1 MADIV
6 QSFFVVKNIFN
17 YIKISYFNMNVSSV
31 NIFNRPTALHGPR
44 KYTELA
50 NDVPN
55 RVHKELYNAAIE
67 KLIDDLDNYT
77 DVNDVIKKDDKV
89 NWTDL
94 IISIIEMPYT
104 EYWRASDVVITF
116 RYFPKP
122 KPESNEKQIP
132 KLKKFTFDLTPYW
145 GNCYTKDTY
154 NSSAVKFDK
163 NIPNDTEIVKYDYI
177 RGRAVVRSKL
187 EDIEYDVDFDEINN
201 TDVES
206 EDVRLP
212 FDTFTRLVNI
222 NL

>member
-1 MADIV
+1 MD
-6 QSFFVVKNIFN
+6 
-17 YIKISYFNMNVSSV
+17 VSSV
-31 NIFNRPTALHGPR
+31 HIFNRPTALHGPR

-77 DVNDVIKKDDKV
+77 DVNDVIKKPDGAS
-89 NWTDL
+89 WTDL

-116 RYFPKP
+116 RYFKRN
-122 KPESNEKQIP
+122 SNDQMVP

-145 GNCYTKDTY
+145 GNCYTKDIY

>member
-1 MADIV
+1 M
-6 QSFFVVKNIFN
+6 
-17 YIKISYFNMNVSSV
+17 

-77 DVNDVIKKDDKV
+77 DVNDVIQKDDNV

-116 RYFPKP
+116 RYFHKS
-122 KPESNEKQIP
+122 ESTGQMIP

-145 GNCYTKDTY
+145 GNCYTKDIY

>member
-17 YIKISYFNMNVSSV
+17 YIKISYLNMDVSSV

-77 DVNDVIKKDDKV
+77 DVNGIIKKPDGTS
-89 NWTDL
+89 WTDL

-116 RYFPKP
+116 RYFKQN
-122 KPESNEKQIP
+122 SNGQLVP

-145 GNCYTKDTY
+145 GNCYTKDIY

>member
-1 MADIV
+1 MD
-6 QSFFVVKNIFN
+6 
-17 YIKISYFNMNVSSV
+17 VSSV

-77 DVNDVIKKDDKV
+77 DVNGVIVKPEGAS
-89 NWTDL
+89 WTDL

-116 RYFPKP
+116 RYFKQN
-122 KPESNEKQIP
+122 SNGQMIP

-145 GNCYTKDTY
+145 GNCYTKDIY

>member
-1 MADIV
+1 MTDIV

-17 YIKISYFNMNVSSV
+17 YIKISYFNMDVSSV

-67 KLIDDLDNYT
+67 KLINDLDKYT
-77 DVNDVIKKDDKV
+77 DVNDVIKKDNDV

-116 RYFPKP
+116 RYFHKS
-122 KPESNEKQIP
+122 ESTGQMIP

-145 GNCYTKDTY
+145 GNCYTKDIY

>member
-17 YIKISYFNMNVSSV
+17 YIKISYFNMDVSSV

-77 DVNDVIKKDDKV
+77 DVNEAIDKPDGAS
-89 NWTDL
+89 WTDL

-116 RYFPKP
+116 RYFKP
-122 KPESNEKQIP
+122 NSNGQMIP

-145 GNCYTKDTY
+145 GNCYTKDIY

>member
-17 YIKISYFNMNVSSV
+17 YIKISYFNMDVSSV

-50 NDVPN
+50 NDVPY

-77 DVNDVIKKDDKV
+77 DVNDVIEKPDGAS
-89 NWTDL
+89 WTDL

-145 GNCYTKDTY
+145 GNCYTKDIY

>member
-1 MADIV
+1 MV

-17 YIKISYFNMNVSSV
+17 YIKISYFNMDVSSV

-77 DVNDVIKKDDKV
+77 DVNEAIEKPDDAS
-89 NWTDL
+89 WTDL

-116 RYFPKP
+116 RYFKP
-122 KPESNEKQIP
+122 NSNGQMVP

-145 GNCYTKDTY
+145 GNCYTKDIY

>member
-1 MADIV
+1 M
-6 QSFFVVKNIFN
+6 
-17 YIKISYFNMNVSSV
+17 

-67 KLIDDLDNYT
+67 KLINDLDNYT

-116 RYFPKP
+116 RYFHKS
-122 KPESNEKQIP
+122 ESTGQMIP

-145 GNCYTKDTY
+145 GNCYTKDIY

>member
-1 MADIV
+1 MD
-6 QSFFVVKNIFN
+6 
-17 YIKISYFNMNVSSV
+17 VSSV

-77 DVNDVIKKDDKV
+77 DVNDVIKKDKDV

-116 RYFPKP
+116 RYFPKS
-122 KPESNEKQIP
+122 ESNERQVP

-145 GNCYTKDTY
+145 GNCYTKDIY

>member
-17 YIKISYFNMNVSSV
+17 YIKISYFNMDVSSV

-77 DVNDVIKKDDKV
+77 DVNDVIKKDKDV

-116 RYFPKP
+116 RYFHKS
-122 KPESNEKQIP
+122 ESTGQMIP

-145 GNCYTKDTY
+145 GNCYTKDIY

>member
-17 YIKISYFNMNVSSV
+17 YIKISYFNMDVSSV

-77 DVNDVIKKDDKV
+77 DVNDVIKKDDNV

-116 RYFPKP
+116 RYFKRN
-122 KPESNEKQIP
+122 SNDQMVP

-145 GNCYTKDTY
+145 GNCYTKDIY

>member
-17 YIKISYFNMNVSSV
+17 YIKISYFNMDVSSV

-77 DVNDVIKKDDKV
+77 DVNGVIVKPEGAS
-89 NWTDL
+89 WTDL

-122 KPESNEKQIP
+122 KPESNEKQTP

>member
-17 YIKISYFNMNVSSV
+17 YIKISYLNMDVSSV

-77 DVNDVIKKDDKV
+77 DVNDVIKKDKDV

-116 RYFPKP
+116 RYFSKS
-122 KPESNEKQIP
+122 ETTGQMIP

-145 GNCYTKDTY
+145 GNCYTKDIY

>member
-17 YIKISYFNMNVSSV
+17 YIKISYFNMDVSSV

-77 DVNDVIKKDDKV
+77 DVNDVIQKDKDV

-116 RYFPKP
+116 RYFPKS
-122 KPESNEKQIP
+122 ESNEKQIP

-145 GNCYTKDTY
+145 GNCYTKDIY

>member
-1 MADIV
+1 MD
-6 QSFFVVKNIFN
+6 
-17 YIKISYFNMNVSSV
+17 VSSV

-67 KLIDDLDNYT
+67 KLIVDLDNYT
-77 DVNDVIKKDDKV
+77 DVNDVIQKDDNV

-116 RYFPKP
+116 RYFKRN
-122 KPESNEKQIP
+122 SNDQMVP

-145 GNCYTKDTY
+145 GNCYTKDIY

>member
-17 YIKISYFNMNVSSV
+17 YIKISYFNMDVSSV

-77 DVNDVIKKDDKV
+77 DVNDVIKKDKDV

-116 RYFPKP
+116 RYFPKS
-122 KPESNEKQIP
+122 ESNERQVP

-145 GNCYTKDTY
+145 GNCYTKDIY

>member
-17 YIKISYFNMNVSSV
+17 YIKISYFNMDVSSV
-31 NIFNRPTALHGPR
+31 NIFNRPIALHGPR

-50 NDVPN
+50 NDVPY

-77 DVNDVIKKDDKV
+77 DVNEVIDKPDDAS
-89 NWTDL
+89 WTDL

-116 RYFPKP
+116 RYFKQN
-122 KPESNEKQIP
+122 SNGQMIP

-145 GNCYTKDTY
+145 GNCYTKDIY

>member
-1 MADIV
+1 MTDIV

-17 YIKISYFNMNVSSV
+17 YIKISYFNMDVSSV

-77 DVNDVIKKDDKV
+77 DVNDVIKKDKDV

-104 EYWRASDVVITF
+104 EYWRASDAVITF
-116 RYFPKP
+116 RYFHKS
-122 KPESNEKQIP
+122 ESTGQMIP

-145 GNCYTKDTY
+145 GNCYTKDIY

>member
-1 MADIV
+1 M
-6 QSFFVVKNIFN
+6 
-17 YIKISYFNMNVSSV
+17 

-77 DVNDVIKKDDKV
+77 DVNDVIKKDKDV

-116 RYFPKP
+116 RYFHKS
-122 KPESNEKQIP
+122 ESTGQIIP

-145 GNCYTKDTY
+145 GNCYTKDIY

>member
-17 YIKISYFNMNVSSV
+17 YIKISYFNMDVSSV

-116 RYFPKP
+116 RYFPKS
-122 KPESNEKQIP
+122 ESNEKQIP

-145 GNCYTKDTY
+145 GNCYTKDIY

>member
-17 YIKISYFNMNVSSV
+17 YIKISYFNMDVSSV

-77 DVNDVIKKDDKV
+77 DVNDVIKKPDGAS
-89 NWTDL
+89 WTDL
-94 IISIIEMPYT
+94 IILIIEMPYT

-116 RYFPKP
+116 RYFKRN
-122 KPESNEKQIP
+122 SNDQMVP

-145 GNCYTKDTY
+145 GNCYTKDIY

>member
-1 MADIV
+1 MADMV

-17 YIKISYFNMNVSSV
+17 YIKISYFNMDVSSV

-77 DVNDVIKKDDKV
+77 DVNGVIVKPEGAS
-89 NWTDL
+89 WTDL

-122 KPESNEKQIP
+122 KPESNEKQVP

>member
-1 MADIV
+1 MD
-6 QSFFVVKNIFN
+6 
-17 YIKISYFNMNVSSV
+17 VSSV

-77 DVNDVIKKDDKV
+77 DVNDVIQKDDKV

-116 RYFPKP
+116 RYFHKS
-122 KPESNEKQIP
+122 ESTGQMIP

-145 GNCYTKDTY
+145 GNCYTKDIY

>member
-1 MADIV
+1 M
-6 QSFFVVKNIFN
+6 
-17 YIKISYFNMNVSSV
+17 

-77 DVNDVIKKDDKV
+77 DVNEAIEKPDDAS
-89 NWTDL
+89 WTDL

-116 RYFPKP
+116 RYFKP
-122 KPESNEKQIP
+122 NSNGQMVP

-145 GNCYTKDTY
+145 GNCYTKDIY

>member
-17 YIKISYFNMNVSSV
+17 YIKISYFNMDVSSV

-50 NDVPN
+50 NDVPY

-67 KLIDDLDNYT
+67 KLINDLDNYT
-77 DVNDVIKKDDKV
+77 DVNDVIKKDKDV

-116 RYFPKP
+116 RYFHKS
-122 KPESNEKQIP
+122 ESTGQMIP

-145 GNCYTKDTY
+145 GNCYTKDIY

>member
-1 MADIV
+1 M
-6 QSFFVVKNIFN
+6 
-17 YIKISYFNMNVSSV
+17 

-116 RYFPKP
+116 RYFPKS
-122 KPESNEKQIP
+122 ESNEKQIP

-145 GNCYTKDTY
+145 GNCYTKDIY

>member
-1 MADIV
+1 MD
-6 QSFFVVKNIFN
+6 
-17 YIKISYFNMNVSSV
+17 VSSV

-77 DVNDVIKKDDKV
+77 DVNDVIKKDKDV

-116 RYFPKP
+116 RYFHKS
-122 KPESNEKQIP
+122 ESTGQMIP

-145 GNCYTKDTY
+145 GNCYTKDIY

>member
-17 YIKISYFNMNVSSV
+17 YIKISYFNMDVSSV

-77 DVNDVIKKDDKV
+77 DVNDVIKKDKDV

-116 RYFPKP
+116 RYFHKS
-122 KPESNEKQIP
+122 ESTGQMIP

>member
-17 YIKISYFNMNVSSV
+17 YIKISYFNMDVSSV

-77 DVNDVIKKDDKV
+77 DVNDVIQKDKDV

-116 RYFPKP
+116 RYFKRN
-122 KPESNEKQIP
+122 SNDQMVP

-145 GNCYTKDTY
+145 GNCYTKDIY

>member
-1 MADIV
+1 M
-6 QSFFVVKNIFN
+6 
-17 YIKISYFNMNVSSV
+17 

-77 DVNDVIKKDDKV
+77 DVNDVIQKDDDTS
-89 NWTDL
+89 WTDL

-116 RYFPKP
+116 RYFKRN
-122 KPESNEKQIP
+122 SNDQMVP

-222 NL
+222 NLEKSMHVFK

>member
-1 MADIV
+1 M
-6 QSFFVVKNIFN
+6 NIFN
-17 YIKISYFNMNVSSV
+17 G
-31 NIFNRPTALHGPR
+31 PTALHGPR

-67 KLIDDLDNYT
+67 KLINDLDNYT
-77 DVNDVIKKDDKV
+77 DVNDVIKKDKDV

-116 RYFPKP
+116 RYFHKS
-122 KPESNEKQIP
+122 ESTGQMIP

-145 GNCYTKDTY
+145 GNCYTKDIY

>member
-1 MADIV
+1 M
-6 QSFFVVKNIFN
+6 
-17 YIKISYFNMNVSSV
+17 

-77 DVNDVIKKDDKV
+77 DVNEVIEKPDDAT
-89 NWTDL
+89 WTDL

-116 RYFPKP
+116 RYFKP
-122 KPESNEKQIP
+122 NSNGHMIP

-145 GNCYTKDTY
+145 GNCYTKDIY

>member
-1 MADIV
+1 M
-6 QSFFVVKNIFN
+6 
-17 YIKISYFNMNVSSV
+17 

-77 DVNDVIKKDDKV
+77 DVNDVIKKDKDV

-116 RYFPKP
+116 RYFSKS
-122 KPESNEKQIP
+122 ETTGQMIP

-145 GNCYTKDTY
+145 GNCYTKDIY

>member
-17 YIKISYFNMNVSSV
+17 YIKISYFNMDVSSV

-67 KLIDDLDNYT
+67 KLINDLDNYT
-77 DVNDVIKKDDKV
+77 DVNDVIKKDKDV

-116 RYFPKP
+116 RYFPKS
-122 KPESNEKQIP
+122 ESNEKQIP

-145 GNCYTKDTY
+145 GNCYTKDIY

>member
-17 YIKISYFNMNVSSV
+17 YIKISYLNMDVSSV

-77 DVNDVIKKDDKV
+77 DVNGVIQKDDNV

-116 RYFPKP
+116 RYFKRN
-122 KPESNEKQIP
+122 SNDQMVP

-145 GNCYTKDTY
+145 GNCYTKDIY

>member
-1 MADIV
+1 M
-6 QSFFVVKNIFN
+6 
-17 YIKISYFNMNVSSV
+17 

-77 DVNDVIKKDDKV
+77 DVNDVIQKDDNV

-116 RYFPKP
+116 RYFKRN
-122 KPESNEKQIP
+122 SNDLMVP
-132 KLKKFTFDLTPYW
+132 KLKKFTTFDLTPYW

>member
-17 YIKISYFNMNVSSV
+17 YIKISYFNMDVSSV

-50 NDVPN
+50 NDVPY

-77 DVNDVIKKDDKV
+77 DINEVIDKPDDAS
-89 NWTDL
+89 WTDL

-116 RYFPKP
+116 RYFKQN
-122 KPESNEKQIP
+122 SNGQMIP

-145 GNCYTKDTY
+145 GNCYTKDIY